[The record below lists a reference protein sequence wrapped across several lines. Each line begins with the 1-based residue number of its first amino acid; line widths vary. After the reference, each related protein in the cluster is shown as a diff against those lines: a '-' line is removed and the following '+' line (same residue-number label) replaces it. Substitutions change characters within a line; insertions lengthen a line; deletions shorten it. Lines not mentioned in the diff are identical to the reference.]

1 MERRDFYFVLLTLI
15 LFIFFSSFNHYKN
28 CERDIEIA
36 KLDYKTNAEAII
48 MISGKINM
56 LTEKLVQEHESSL
69 DAVLSIH
76 NKTVDF
82 YSKRNK

>member
-1 MERRDFYFVLLTLI
+1 MKRRDLYLVLFAFILLMFVN
-15 LFIFFSSFNHYKN
+15 SFNQYKN
-28 CERDIEIA
+28 CERGIEIA
-36 KLDYKTNAEAII
+36 KLNYKTNEEAII